1 MKPPSNDAD
10 RPEPGAPKPGGT
22 PPLAGRPGTSR
33 PAQERPPEPRPAGL
47 DAKPESGKPE
57 PGRSGSATPILGAAP
72 STPAPPPARP
82 ESGRADPPISAGP
95 RIEPGGPAQPA
106 AVPPARG
113 DAGPADIRPAGV
125 PTSEPP
131 KTTGTP
137 VEAAKPGSGPDA
149 KTAAAMTD
157 SVKAETSK
165 TEPSKTEPSKAAFG
179 RPGPGPSPEAPK
191 AAGAPSQAGPRQG
204 GAVTDGPIIDLR
216 AKRVGNEAKPD
227 PKEAATGD
235 GGGDAKAAGSGSAP
249 PRMAPAAAPATRRPG
264 FGSVAAAGLLGGVIG
279 AGLLFA
285 VERAG
290 VLGDAGRDAR
300 IDALDQRISG
310 QFSGL
315 DQRMATLSPRDAVA
329 ALDRRIAASEAA
341 LKPLPEAVKA
351 AEAVAKQALDRASAA
366 PAAADG
372 QTASAGTASAVPA
385 DLAARLDGLDQR
397 LSALQEEPGR
407 EPPADARL
415 GIAQAGDG
423 GRPLAALDERV
434 KALESRGSD
443 TKAGGGPQ
451 PVDLAPRLATLE
463 GEIEART
470 RAGAEADQAIG
481 RRLDALQKTLDD
493 RVKAAAEVVQAA
505 TQATRE
511 AADAGKTQA
520 EAATKAL
527 DRRLQEQSER
537 IALLDKSVASRAE
550 ASTVQAALKVVTADR
565 VAGALEA
572 GVPYAEPLA
581 TLRRLETGDASRI
594 DALAPFA
601 ETGAPTA
608 SQLAAAFRPIGD
620 GIAAARRAAEA
631 RDAAAN
637 GDLKRRFL
645 SIADAIV
652 QVRKVDAPTPAEA
665 AEADPAAK
673 VQAALDRGALREA
686 AQAYAAMP
694 QEAKAQAEPFGTT
707 LKARAQAAQAAQA
720 LLSDAFK
727 GLPAAAPAAIR

>member
-10 RPEPGAPKPGGT
+10 RPNPGAPKPGGT
-22 PPLAGRPGTSR
+22 PLQAGRPGIFQ
-33 PAQERPPEPRPAGL
+33 PPQGRPPEPRPAGL
-47 DAKPESGKPE
+47 DAKPAPGKPE
-57 PGRSGSATPILGAAP
+57 PIKTEPGKSEPATPIVG
-72 STPAPPPARP
+72 APPSAPASPPAGLDAR
-82 ESGRADPPISAGP
+82 RADPPISVSP
-95 RIEPGGPAQPA
+95 RVEPGRPAQPA
-106 AVPPARG
+106 AAPPGPARS
-113 DAGPADIRPAGV
+113 DAKPVDAKPAGA

-131 KTTGTP
+131 KPAGAP

-149 KTAAAMTD
+149 
-157 SVKAETSK
+157 
-165 TEPSKTEPSKAAFG
+165 
-179 RPGPGPSPEAPK
+179 PK
-191 AAGAPSQAGPRQG
+191 AAGAPAQAGPRPG
-204 GAVTDGPIIDLR
+204 VAVTDGPIIDLK
-216 AKRVGNEAKPD
+216 AKRVGDEAQRDAKGD
-227 PKEAATGD
+227 ASGD
-235 GGGDAKAAGSGSAP
+235 GRSDAKAAAADAGARLAAGSGSAP
-249 PRMAPAAAPATRRPG
+249 PRVAPVAAKGSRGPG
-264 FGSVAAAGLLGGVIG
+264 LGSVAAAGLLGGVIG
-279 AGLLFA
+279 AGLLFS

-290 VLGDAGRDAR
+290 VLGDAGGDAR

-351 AEAVAKQALDRASAA
+351 AEAAAKQALDKAGAA
-366 PAAADG
+366 PAAAADA
-372 QTASAGTASAVPA
+372 QTASPGTAGALPA

-397 LSALQEEPGR
+397 LAALQEEPGR
-407 EPPADARL
+407 EPPAESRL
-415 GIAQAGDG
+415 GVTQAGDG
-423 GRPLAALDERV
+423 GRPFAALDERV
-434 KALESRGSD
+434 KALESKGLESRGSD
-443 TKAGGGPQ
+443 AKAVGGSLQ
-451 PVDLAPRLATLE
+451 PADLAPKLATLE
-463 GEIEART
+463 GEIAART

-481 RRLDALQKTLDD
+481 RRLDALQKTLDE
-493 RVKAAAEVVQAA
+493 RVKAVAEVVQAA

-537 IALLDKSVASRAE
+537 IALLDKAVASRAE

-581 TLRRLETGDASRI
+581 TLRGLETGDASRI

-608 SQLAAAFRPIGD
+608 GQLAAAFRPIGD
-620 GIAAARRAAEA
+620 RIAAARRTAEA
-631 RDAAAN
+631 RDVAAN

-652 QVRKVDAPTPAEA
+652 QVRKVDAPAPAEA

-686 AQAYAAMP
+686 SQAYAAMP
-694 QEAKAQAEPFGTT
+694 QEAKAQAEAFGAT
-707 LKARAQAAQAAQA
+707 LKARVQAAQAAQA

-727 GLPAAAPAAIR
+727 GLPTTAPATIR